1 MLQCGGSIVLF
12 LTCRINVNR
21 RLEDR
26 IRQLCEALI
35 ATDDDAEEF
44 PFLAVELKSS
54 LKEHIERIRS
64 QVVAYPPGKDR
75 RVA

>member
-1 MLQCGGSIVLF
+1 MRSLLRPFLNAESI
-12 LTCRINVNR
+12 VNR
-21 RLEDR
+21 RLKDR